1 MATTPDR
8 AEMIALLASSYLEEM
23 SLRDLERYF
32 LEAQHDALASYDDA
46 ELAAEFRQVLGE

>member
-8 AEMIALLASSYLEEM
+8 AEMIAQLASSYLEEM

-32 LEAQHDALASYDDA
+32 LDAQRDALASYDDA
-46 ELAAEFRQVLGE
+46 ELAAEFRQVLGD